1 MNRHSPEYE
10 RRDSMFDKT
19 ILVVNGKPRAGKD
32 TFALILNEYYSVYK
46 YSIIDKIKTIAID
59 CGWRGGKT
67 EKDRKFLADLKD
79 LTDAYS
85 DVSFNDILDKIADF
99 VDDIIEE
106 DILIIDMRSPEDIDR
121 LKELVDVITVYI
133 DNENIEDVLSNHAD
147 ANVEQYDYD
156 FVVSNNG
163 TIEDFRRVIE
173 AFLMFIK
180 LERGLDE

>member
-1 MNRHSPEYE
+1 M
-10 RRDSMFDKT
+10 DGT
-19 ILVVNGKPRAGKD
+19 IIVVNGKPRAGKD

-79 LTDAYS
+79 LTDEYD
-85 DVSFNDILDKIADF
+85 DVSFRDIMEKIADF
-99 VDDIIEE
+99 YDDKIEE
-106 DILIIDMRSPEDIDR
+106 DILIIDMRSPKDIDR
-121 LKELVDVITVYI
+121 LRELVDVITVYI
-133 DNENIEDVLSNHAD
+133 ENENVPDISSNEAD
-147 ANVEQYDYD
+147 ANVANYDYD
-156 FVVSNNG
+156 FVITNNS